1 MIFTKVSASYSSLD
15 TALSY
20 HFSSCLH
27 FLLQSTKF
35 FGCVLLFDWFLKV
48 SKQKELKRALASL
61 SSSSVFLPFFV
72 CDNWNYLW
80 RFTRVPFASFV
91 LITNS
96 ISDTIDPGRFLL
108 RIVLNC
114 FTNFCVIGIFAWIKR
129 LKPYLWT

>member
-61 SSSSVFLPFFV
+61 SSNSVFLPFFV

-80 RFTRVPFASFV
+80 RFTRAPFASFV

-114 FTNFCVIGIFAWIKR
+114 FTNFCVIRIFAWIKR